1 MGKSSKKLVDSAP
14 APEFVVV
21 GLESSGKTLLCRHLE
36 RSCQIANAKKKAAT
50 PPSLNATTVPS
61 VGVELLDLSHRG
73 RALPIREVGG
83 CMQPLWPKYIAASA
97 ALIFVVDTSS
107 AEGCSAAVTE
117 LLDVLRQ
124 TRGKRVLL
132 FLNKRDAS
140 SALPEETVKLL
151 FDLDALEA
159 ALAGRLSVVAGS
171 ALTGDGLTAVLDFC
185 ADCVVEME
193 EAEKEAKLAEEAAKV
208 RAANR
213 EKEEAQTKRD
223 MAAAEKAKAADE
235 AAAAAAAGAIAAP
248 SAEPPES
255 SKKRGWGRK

>member
-1 MGKSSKKLVDSAP
+1 MLYTVDEKVLVGNNEHQAYVARPVRARDDTVLVRWESTGAREEVAVGDVKKIDLD
-14 APEFVVV
+14 
-21 GLESSGKTLLCRHLE
+21 
-36 RSCQIANAKKKAAT
+36 AK
-50 PPSLNATTVPS
+50 
-61 VGVELLDLSHRG
+61 
-73 RALPIREVGG
+73 
-83 CMQPLWPKYIAASA
+83 
-97 ALIFVVDTSS
+97 
-107 AEGCSAAVTE
+107 
-117 LLDVLRQ
+117 RQ

-248 SAEPPES
+248 SAAAPRPT
-255 SKKRGWGRK
+255 RRRARRR

>member
-1 MGKSSKKLVDSAP
+1 
-14 APEFVVV
+14 
-21 GLESSGKTLLCRHLE
+21 
-36 RSCQIANAKKKAAT
+36 
-50 PPSLNATTVPS
+50 
-61 VGVELLDLSHRG
+61 
-73 RALPIREVGG
+73 
-83 CMQPLWPKYIAASA
+83 MQPLWPKYIAASA

-107 AEGCSAAVTE
+107 AEGCSAGSDRAIGRAAP
-117 LLDVLRQ
+117 DARQ
-124 TRGKRVLL
+124 ARAALSQQARRVERAAR
-132 FLNKRDAS
+132 RD
-140 SALPEETVKLL
+140 VKLL

-248 SAEPPES
+248 SAEPRRAVRSVGGVGSE
-255 SKKRGWGRK
+255 RL